1 MPHDARAQR
10 RVPATRAAP
19 CPGLQGPNGE
29 QMKQWVFG
37 RVNWLSNG
45 NGRLDPTQFGNA
57 LTVARQALLGY

>member
-1 MPHDARAQR
+1 
-10 RVPATRAAP
+10 
-19 CPGLQGPNGE
+19 
-29 QMKQWVFG
+29 MKQWVFG